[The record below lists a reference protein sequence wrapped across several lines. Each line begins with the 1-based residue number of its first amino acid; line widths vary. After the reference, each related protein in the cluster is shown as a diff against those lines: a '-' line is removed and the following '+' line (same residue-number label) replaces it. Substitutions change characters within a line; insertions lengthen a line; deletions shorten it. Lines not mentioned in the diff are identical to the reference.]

1 MCKVRLMT
9 VALLMALLTGCGHAK
24 KPVSKPTQPAFP
36 LNGDAAI
43 LQSWQGDFPVV
54 RLESL
59 PADQREQGI
68 GYIGNQDAFES
79 VWRALKPD
87 AAVPDI
93 DFLNH
98 LVLFVR
104 NTQFYNRISIGKIMV
119 KEGVAEVLAME
130 TMSAMPIEDQVAMSL
145 AVISREGIIG
155 LRSGSMVIPVK

>member
-9 VALLMALLTGCGHAK
+9 VALFVALLAGCGYAD
-24 KPVSKPTQPAFP
+24 KPVAKTTRPAFP

-43 LQSWQGDFPVV
+43 LQSWQGDFPVA

-68 GYIGNQDAFES
+68 GYIGDRDAFES

-87 AAVPDI
+87 APVPDI

-104 NTQFYNRISIGKIMV
+104 NTQFYNRVSIGKIMV
-119 KEGVAEVLAME
+119 KEGVAKVLAME
-130 TMSAMPIEDQVAMSL
+130 TMSAMPIEDKVAMSL
-145 AVISREGIIG
+145 AVISREGITG
-155 LRSGSMVIPVK
+155 LRTGTTVLPIK